1 MKIFYVPLLHLRNF
15 FQYLL
20 LPCCPGWQTIGSK
33 AIKNS
38 LSLLKVLFYKKY
50 GCQKVLSTPTMFQG
64 CFFKLIL
71 QLRF

>member
-20 LPCCPGWQTIGSK
+20 LPCCPGRQTIGFK

-38 LSLLKVLFYKKY
+38 SSLLKALFYKRIFWIHAF
-50 GCQKVLSTPTMFQG
+50 CSNSFCIFSTSPTVIPG
-64 CFFKLIL
+64 I
-71 QLRF
+71 